1 MNIVYIC
8 IGELSGECIETRM
21 HGAGPLAMVS
31 PIHGFE
37 HSRLTRQ
44 EEDNLATAAISSH
57 VSSAPPPPPP
67 PRPESLPLP
76 LPEAHPP
83 FTDPTEQA
91 LFEADKRQIYK

>member
-1 MNIVYIC
+1 M
-8 IGELSGECIETRM
+8 SGECVESRM
-21 HGAGPLAMVS
+21 HATGPLAMVS

-37 HSRLTRQ
+37 HSRLSRQ
-44 EEDNLATAAISSH
+44 EEDNLAAAAISSH
-57 VSSAPPPPPP
+57 VSQGSAPPPPAPPP
-67 PRPESLPLP
+67 PRPDSSLPLS